1 MVIVSVCV
9 ACPVSDQSDCG
20 NKILTKTGGD
30 PVMTVTTRQQRLPCR
45 CCCSFDTSIG
55 GLVLSDQFLQ
65 IATYLDS
72 DKVYGLGEH
81 ERQHFPHDMNW
92 DKWGMWTR
100 DQAVEVLTRDA
111 AVQGLITKLSDK
123 VCNTARQRATQ

>member
-1 MVIVSVCV
+1 M
-9 ACPVSDQSDCG
+9 
-20 NKILTKTGGD
+20 
-30 PVMTVTTRQQRLPCR
+30 
-45 CCCSFDTSIG
+45 
-55 GLVLSDQFLQ
+55 VLSDQFLQ

-100 DQAVEVLTRDA
+100 DQAVEVLARDVA
-111 AVQGLITKLSDK
+111 YCARVDHKAISDK
-123 VCNTARQRATQ
+123 VCYAARRRQCKIF

>member
-1 MVIVSVCV
+1 M
-9 ACPVSDQSDCG
+9 
-20 NKILTKTGGD
+20 
-30 PVMTVTTRQQRLPCR
+30 
-45 CCCSFDTSIG
+45 
-55 GLVLSDQFLQ
+55 VLSDQFLQ

-100 DQAVEVLTRDA
+100 DQAVEVLARDV
-111 AVQGLITKLSDK
+111 AVQGLITNIYRIKFVMLQAK
-123 VCNTARQRATQ
+123 GNARLFGNS